1 MKPMAELGRFRGP
14 ADFLKLEDLKAKTR
28 RVFYVALALS
38 LLILGTTFVV
48 LSISIPKERITRP
61 PVVDF
66 VVRTPRLTKP
76 FELKKKR
83 VPKRAMTR
91 KVLAVEPKIPR
102 TITERLE
109 KPEVFGTVET
119 FSVAVES
126 GARIGGEAIEP
137 QIPTSIQLTSSK
149 EPEKRISMQ
158 EEFVD
163 LFALDTGKYKG
174 LVIQDPTDK
183 QNIQGFIYLGMAVGE
198 ELDPPGP
205 RTIPQLVEAINKFT
219 LINAKVEERLP
230 LDARDI
236 FKAPF
241 VYITE
246 AKSFDLTEHEARNL
260 EKYLRSG
267 GFVFAENST
276 ARLEY
281 GPAEAS
287 LRKMFKDVLG
297 KDARFQILP
306 NDHPIYH
313 CFFDFDDGPPP
324 GDEIYSDRIRQG
336 VPSPHLEGIFLDGRL
351 VAVYSDKAYGL
362 LWQSEFQHE
371 PLLKM
376 GINLVVYA
384 LTQEGSIAQQQIDF
398 YSEK

>member
-1 MKPMAELGRFRGP
+1 MAKRGRFRGP
-14 ADFLKLEDLKAKTR
+14 ADVLKLERLAAKTR
-28 RVFYVALALS
+28 RGIYASLAISMLLLGSFFAFLLLS
-38 LLILGTTFVV
+38 
-48 LSISIPKERITRP
+48 SEEKKAARP

-83 VPKRAMTR
+83 VPKRTMTR
-91 KVLAVEPKIPR
+91 KVAAAEPKILR
-102 TITERLE
+102 TITERIDR
-109 KPEVFGTVET
+109 PQVFGTVES
-119 FSVAVES
+119 FSFAVES
-126 GARIGGEAIEP
+126 GARISGEAVEP
-137 QIPTSIQLTSSK
+137 KIPSAVRLTSSK

-174 LVIQDPTDK
+174 LVVQDPADK
-183 QNIQGFIYLGMAVGE
+183 KNIKGFVYLGLAVGE
-198 ELDPPGP
+198 ELDPPTP
-205 RTIPQLVEAINKFT
+205 RAIPQLVEAINKFT

-230 LDARDI
+230 LDSRDI

-246 AKSFDLTEHEARNL
+246 AKGFNLTEHEARNL
-260 EKYLRSG
+260 ENYLRSG
-267 GFVFAENST
+267 GFVLAENST

-306 NDHPIYH
+306 DDHPIYH
-313 CFFDFDDGPPP
+313 SFFDFNNGPPS
-324 GDEIYSDRIRQG
+324 GDEIYGDRNRQG
-336 VPSPHLEGIFLDGRL
+336 VPSPHLEGIYLNGRL
-351 VAVYSDKAYGL
+351 VAIYSDKAYGL
-362 LWQSEFQHE
+362 LWQRECQNE
-371 PLLKM
+371 PQLKM
-376 GINLVVYA
+376 GVNLVVYA
-384 LTQEGSIAQQQIDF
+384 LTQEGSIAQQQIDL
-398 YSEK
+398 YSDKR